1 MNARTHLLR
10 QVHPAWVQQGRIT
23 SQVFRPT
30 PKDEGKLSVYD
41 GDMISAEKAWG
52 HYTQRLEL
60 RSAGVVAVTEGE
72 CRDLGLPVLSDPE
85 TFPEHVL
92 VDFSALS
99 DKDIKRKAQLLKSA
113 ALARGWLFQESEQ

>member
-1 MNARTHLLR
+1 MNSRTRLLR

-41 GDMISAEKAWG
+41 GDLISAEKAWE

-72 CRDLGLPVLSDPE
+72 CRDLGLPVLSDPK
-85 TFPEHVL
+85 TFREHVL
-92 VDFSALS
+92 IDFSALP
-99 DKDIKRKAQLLKSA
+99 DKEVKRKAQSLKTTA
-113 ALARGWLFQESEQ
+113 MARGWLLHENER